1 MLDENP
7 ILKKDKEILKK
18 IGKELKD
25 EIATINSKI
34 ENYENEKKRIKFC
47 THCKTEYNPLTNE
60 KVFFPF

>member
-47 THCKTEYNPLTNE
+47 IHCKTEYNPLTNE
-60 KVFFPF
+60 KVFFVF